1 MIRSLILSVIL
12 LLSASIAH
20 ATDITWRAFS
30 SDGIIG
36 EQEVT
41 LPNGD
46 FQVEVIAHLPNFM
59 DPGNTYP
66 VTGELRADKCV
77 NIPPGIC
84 GPNHGVVTVGGIT
97 YNFGDAVHNVSWD
110 FFFAGAVSVPS
121 QLSDP
126 FATLTGPA
134 TLTGTYTIFDH
145 GIALQDFTV
154 DAVNGSLSMLVTRDL
169 QGHYERHLS
178 GTVAAAEFPVPEPS
192 TWLLFGSGTLC
203 LMYFGKR
210 FTAS

>member
-1 MIRSLILSVIL
+1 MIRSLILPVIL

-36 EQEVT
+36 EQEAT
-41 LPNGD
+41 LLNGD

-66 VTGELRADKCV
+66 VTGELRADSCV
-77 NIPPGIC
+77 NLISGLC
-84 GPNHGVVTVGGIT
+84 GPNHGVVTIGGIT
-97 YNFGDAVHNVSWD
+97 YSYGDAAHNVSWD
-110 FFFAGAVSVPS
+110 FFFVGAVSVPS

-134 TLTGTYTIFDH
+134 TLTGTYTLFDH
-145 GIALQDFTV
+145 GIAFQDFTV
-154 DAVNGSLSMLVTRDL
+154 DAMNGTLSMLVTRDL
-169 QGHYERHLS
+169 MGHYERHLS
-178 GTVAAAEFPVPEPS
+178 GTLAAADFPVPEPA
-192 TWLLFGSGTLC
+192 TWLLLGSGVVGLI
-203 LMYFGKR
+203 LWKKR
-210 FTAS
+210 RA